1 MKQDNG
7 IKSSQ
12 VKSLF
17 KLSRQA
23 FHQAKVSHPTWF
35 IQVGKAGSEI
45 LYEPAG
51 IEKFSRYMR
60 LIAEVKAAGKVK

>member
-1 MKQDNG
+1 MTNKG
-7 IKSSQ
+7 IASSD
-12 VKSLF
+12 VKRDW

-23 FHQAKVSHPTWF
+23 FYQAKVSHPTWF
-35 IQVGKAGSEI
+35 IQVGKVGGDV

-60 LIAEVKAAGKVK
+60 LLAEAKAAGKVN